1 MVVVG
6 HGVVA
11 IPVWSAV
18 WVFVATSIGGGV
30 IGSTSIGGRGI
41 GSVVPAAVCVAC
53 IVDVWKN
60 SRGDIAVCDITVVA
74 VLVVVCHGVV
84 AISVWSAIWVF
95 VATSIGGGVIGRTS
109 IGGGVI
115 VSIVPACPLVAMV
128 VVDPVFPWLSTLATI
143 VTAWITNVVKVME
156 LARIGGVGR
165 WVTTGRI
172 TIITFCIVLTIWSS
186 SISRCSIVPACP
198 LVAMVVVNPVFISR

>member
-1 MVVVG
+1 M
-6 HGVVA
+6 
-11 IPVWSAV
+11 
-18 WVFVATSIGGGV
+18 
-30 IGSTSIGGRGI
+30 
-41 GSVVPAAVCVAC
+41 
-53 IVDVWKN
+53 
-60 SRGDIAVCDITVVA
+60 
-74 VLVVVCHGVV
+74 VVVCHGVV

-95 VATSIGGGVIGRTS
+95 VATSIGGGVIGSTSIGGGVIGRTS

-128 VVDPVFPWLSTLATI
+128 VVDPVFPLLSTLATI
-143 VTAWITNVVKVME
+143 VTAWITNVVQVME

-172 TIITFCIVLTIWSS
+172 TIITFCIVLTSSSIWSS